1 MKKQPKPEE
10 KASDA
15 EVAAALGGGVTSEV
29 SIVQRKYTPS
39 EHVVRNEDGEIEH
52 VGGSYVKA
60 NVEKAKEDKDDIL
73 SSIVPGNKKAS
84 LAEKK

>member
-1 MKKQPKPEE
+1 MKKQPKVEE

-15 EVAAALGGGVTSEV
+15 EVAAALGGGMTSEV

-39 EHVVRNEDGEIEH
+39 DHVVRNDDGEIEH

-60 NVEKAKEDKDDIL
+60 QAKEEKDDLL
-73 SSIVPGNKKAS
+73 SSIVPASKKAS
-84 LAEKK
+84 LVEKK